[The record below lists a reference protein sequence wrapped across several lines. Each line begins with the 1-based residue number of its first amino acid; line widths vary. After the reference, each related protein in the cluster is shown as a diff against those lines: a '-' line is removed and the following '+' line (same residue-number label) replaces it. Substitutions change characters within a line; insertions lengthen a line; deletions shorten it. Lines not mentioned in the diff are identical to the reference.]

1 MYLMK
6 KFMVGLLAVVMLTVS
21 LNATVF
27 GGGIS
32 SQTYTCDG
40 RVVGAYLS
48 ILENWDGDAQYI
60 VYDIDKDG
68 TPELIIESGV
78 AAESILN
85 FYTFNGGETKWL
97 GSKEGSHTSLATVPN
112 KNGILRTSAHS
123 SFQHVSLISVK
134 DGGIEE
140 TEVFAETLTPDEYI
154 EHGYYEPN
162 YFFDGAEDLN
172 FCEKS
177 DLSALKKIKYAESIT
192 PDYSLFVDKYIKTLT
207 EFADSNQYARFT
219 FGYVNGDNI
228 PDAIVSTSA
237 AHAGQVRFF
246 VSVGGDIQK
255 VSFQSNDNT
264 FDGFGQYGQAKYI
277 PRKSKIYSYSMYR
290 GVEENNYYQINGGKA
305 ILTSDS
311 SGGFV
316 LTPSYN
322 SAYVIHAQTIRTAF
336 EQVITSGANDTNTTT
351 FSTADFD
358 LGMAKGIQYFNNGQY
373 YEARDEFQWFCDDNW
388 GKMNEGQQQ
397 YALDYLSNA
406 KEKVAEIEKENSRL
420 TQQQFDDGMRK
431 GIDYFNK
438 GLWKDARNEFQW
450 FCDGNWW
457 RMNSGQRKYAL
468 DYLGAAKQNFQA
480 ATGWSDISESQK
492 LKNRLGIIKVH
503 LDYLEMMESLKK
515 NGLID

>member
-1 MYLMK
+1 MK
-6 KFMVGLLAVVMLTVS
+6 RIVTSLLTVVMLTVG
-21 LNATVF
+21 LNITAF
-27 GGGIS
+27 GSGIS

-40 RVVGAYLS
+40 RVVSAYLS

-154 EHGYYEPN
+154 EHGYYEPE
-162 YFFDGAEDLN
+162 YFYEGAKYLDFYDKMN
-172 FCEKS
+172 
-177 DLSALKKIKYAESIT
+177 LSALKKIKPVSK
-192 PDYSLFVDKYIKTLT
+192 S
-207 EFADSNQYARFT
+207 
-219 FGYVNGDNI
+219 VN
-228 PDAIVSTSA
+228 VS
-237 AHAGQVRFF
+237 Q
-246 VSVGGDIQK
+246 
-255 VSFQSNDNT
+255 N
-264 FDGFGQYGQAKYI
+264 
-277 PRKSKIYSYSMYR
+277 
-290 GVEENNYYQINGGKA
+290 
-305 ILTSDS
+305 
-311 SGGFV
+311 
-316 LTPSYN
+316 
-322 SAYVIHAQTIRTAF
+322 
-336 EQVITSGANDTNTTT
+336 
-351 FSTADFD
+351 FSTVDFD
-358 LGMAKGIQYFNNGQY
+358 FGMAKGIQYFNNGQY

-397 YALDYLSNA
+397 YALGYLNNA

-450 FCDGNWW
+450 FCDSNWW